1 MEGVTTAIVAFIF
14 VCVLFPKLVKNPTQF
29 YTAFGMVILML
40 LFNSVA
46 RIFNSD
52 KFTTFVGGLNG
63 LLQLAA
69 LFLLVLSTGG
79 LSLKDFAGEFKN
91 AIEVIRRGESEKE
104 IIVPLTGE
112 VPKPRKPR
120 AAASIDP
127 DEERVVHTIETPP
140 PPPPPAGGERRAGD
154 SSSIPL
160 E

>member
-14 VCVLFPKLVKNPTQF
+14 VCVLFPRLVKNPTQY
-29 YTAFGMVILML
+29 YTAFGLVILML

-46 RIFNSD
+46 RIFNSE

-91 AIEVIRRGESEKE
+91 AYEVMRRGESEKE
-104 IIVPLTGE
+104 VIVPLTGE
-112 VPKPRKPR
+112 MPKPRKPR
-120 AAASIDP
+120 PAATGP
-127 DEERVVHTIETPP
+127 DEGRVVQPIETPP
-140 PPPPPAGGERRAGD
+140 PPPPATGERRTGD